1 MTDEEAEKISVSDL
15 RAHAAVLVEL
25 GLMPSLER
33 VLAVVADVRDKNKP
47 KVEEARQRKSVQRRK
62 A

>member
-1 MTDEEAEKISVSDL
+1 MTDERVERTSVSDL

-33 VLAVVADVRDKNKP
+33 VPSVVADVRDKYKP
-47 KVEEARQRKSVQRRK
+47 NVEEARRRKPVQRRQ